1 MITGRPALFLDRDGV
16 VNVNHGY
23 VSKKQDF
30 KFYTEIFE
38 ICLIAQ
44 NNQMPIII
52 VTNQSGIGRGFFSEG
67 DYQSLTEWMISEFSI
82 QGIKI
87 NSVLYA
93 PENPEVDKGS
103 DIQRRKP
110 SPAMILEAA
119 QEFGVSL
126 AGSIMIGD
134 SESDMIAAQNGGI
147 GHRILISA
155 NVGST
160 VASVVVDTH
169 LRCIEVVSEIVTEN
183 RES

>member
-1 MITGRPALFLDRDGV
+1 MIIGKPALFLDRDGV
-16 VNVNHGY
+16 VNVNYGY
-23 VSKKQDF
+23 VSKKDDF
-30 KFYTEIFE
+30 EFYTEIFE
-38 ICLIAQ
+38 ICIIAQ

-52 VTNQSGIGRGFFSEG
+52 VSNQSGIGRGYFSEE
-67 DYQSLTEWMISEFSI
+67 DYQSLTDWMISEFNI
-82 QGIKI
+82 RGIKI

-93 PENPEVDKGS
+93 PENPEDGES
-103 DIQRRKP
+103 FDPQRRKP
-110 SPAMILEAA
+110 SPVMILEAA
-119 QEFGVSL
+119 QKFGISL